1 MKYKR
6 FIAKDSKT
14 AADMIRAEMGSD
26 AIIVSTKNLK
36 KKGILGWFRKPEVEV
51 VAVSEDEPARSF
63 IQVETKKDIEE
74 LKSLVS
80 DLTEKVAT
88 LGTSAAHPTEAK
100 AVEKSIFEVY
110 TEYLTS
116 RRIQAPIAKK
126 IVEIASR
133 QITLTEDNFE
143 HVVNAMKLV
152 MADYLG
158 DGKSID
164 ADRGTR
170 PRIYVFLGPTGVGK
184 TTTLSKLAASL
195 VLAKKSVGIITLD
208 TFRIA
213 AVEQIRTYSTILEA
227 PLEVAYDEE
236 ELRNAIHKLREMDYI
251 LIDTAGRGHKL
262 GELKEDYDMYSAC
275 IKDGTYFL
283 LLNVTTDYR
292 ELKSIVQS
300 YAFLSDYRLLFT
312 KLDEADSLANILNLR
327 VLTGMPLSYFSIG
340 QSVPDDLVLADKKM
354 VVDNIFKLTEGGN
367 GSS

>member
-6 FIAKDSKT
+6 FIAKDSKE

-26 AIIVSTKNLK
+26 AIIVSTKNIK
-36 KKGILGWFRKPEVEV
+36 KKGIKGWFSKPEVEV
-51 VAVSEDEPARSF
+51 VAVMEEDHSKSL

-80 DLTEKVAT
+80 VLTEKVANMN
-88 LGTSAAHPTEAK
+88 TSSNQETK
-100 AVEKSIFEVY
+100 AVEKSIFDVY
-110 TEYLTS
+110 TEYLTN
-116 RRIQAPIAKK
+116 RRVQAPIAKK

-133 QITLTEDNFE
+133 QITLTEENFE
-143 HVVNAMKLV
+143 HVINAMKLV
-152 MADYLG
+152 TADYMG
-158 DGKSID
+158 DGKTID
-164 ADRGTR
+164 ADRGSR

-195 VLAKKSVGIITLD
+195 VLAKKTVGIITLD

-213 AVEQIRTYSTILEA
+213 AVEQIKTYSTILEA

-236 ELRNAIHKLREMDYI
+236 ELKNAIHKLREMDYI
-251 LIDTAGRGHKL
+251 LVDTAGRGHKL
-262 GELKEDYDMYSAC
+262 GELKEDYDMYSSC
-275 IKDGTYFL
+275 IKNGTYFL
-283 LLNVTTDYR
+283 LLNVNTDYR

-300 YAFLSDYRLLFT
+300 YGFLSDYRLLFT

-327 VLTGMPLSYFSIG
+327 VLTGMPLSYFATG
-340 QSVPDDLVLADKKM
+340 QSVPDDLILADKKM
-354 VVDNIFKLTEGGN
+354 VVDNIFKLSEGGN

>member
-6 FIAKDSKT
+6 FIAKDSRE

-26 AIIVSTKNLK
+26 AIIVSTKNIK
-36 KKGILGWFRKPEVEV
+36 KRGFLGMFKKSEVEV
-51 VAVSEDEPARSF
+51 VAVAEEDNSRSL
-63 IQVETKKDIEE
+63 IQVETKRDIDE
-74 LKSLVS
+74 LKNLVTE
-80 DLTEKVAT
+80 LTEKVSQ
-88 LGTSAAHPTEAK
+88 LSNAAPTEVK
-100 AVEKSIFEVY
+100 EVEKSIFDVY

-116 RRIQAPIAKK
+116 RRVQLPIAKK

-133 QITLTEDNFE
+133 QITLTEENFE

-152 MADYLG
+152 TADYIG
-158 DGKSID
+158 DGKTID
-164 ADRGTR
+164 SDKGPR

-195 VLAKKSVGIITLD
+195 VLNKKTVGIITLD

-236 ELRNAIHKLREMDYI
+236 ELKNAIAKMREMDYI

-275 IKDGTYFL
+275 VKDGIYYL
-283 LLNVTTDYR
+283 LLNVNTDYR
-292 ELKSIVQS
+292 ELRSIVQS
-300 YAFLSDYRLLFT
+300 YSFLSNYRLLFT
-312 KLDEADSLANILNLR
+312 KLDEADSYANILNLR
-327 VLTGMPLSYFSIG
+327 VLTGMPLSYFATG
-340 QSVPDDLVLADKKM
+340 QSVPDDLIVSDKKM
-354 VVDNIFKLTEGGN
+354 VVENIFKHAEGAN